1 MPVDQPTSGGPAER
15 EVERVGRRYA
25 VVVRTAVL
33 LSVAALTLL
42 TVPLERSAPVVV
54 ALALW
59 SAFYWTRASRVL
71 ALDTAVIALV
81 CLGARW
87 IDPVV
92 LLHDSTSWVLVAVS
106 ITAVCHQWLCEPMP
120 GLVLT
125 FVLIAAYLAGSAIA
139 DPAGWTASLPLGLW
153 TLAEAGLSRG
163 LRILVRHAGR
173 VVDRGTAAGE
183 RVRREAEIA
192 AARRADEREH
202 LATMHDTA
210 AATLLAVGTGMVTG
224 REPWLAERAARDLE
238 ALSGRAELPEGQV
251 DLVEMLDESAR
262 HRPVEVE
269 IRATGPI
276 RLPAA
281 PAVALCRAVGE
292 ALENVARHAGV
303 DSAVIS
309 VRHELNAVCVEVS
322 DRGKGFDPASVPAH
336 RHGLSGSI
344 VDRMAE
350 VGGTARVRST
360 PGHGTTVRL
369 EWAHG

>member
-1 MPVDQPTSGGPAER
+1 MPVDQPTPGGPAER

-33 LSVAALTLL
+33 LSVACLTLL
-42 TVPLERSAPVVV
+42 TVPLERSAVAVV
-54 ALALW
+54 ALGLW
-59 SAFYWTRASRVL
+59 SAFYWSRASRVL
-71 ALDTAVIALV
+71 AVDTAVIALV

-106 ITAVCHQWLCEPMP
+106 ITAVCHQWLCAPAP
-120 GLVLT
+120 GFVIT
-125 FVLIAAYLAGSAIA
+125 VVLIAAYLAGSAIA
-139 DPAGWTASLPLGLW
+139 DPGGWTASLPLGLW
-153 TLAEAGLSRG
+153 TFAEAGLSRG

-192 AARRADEREH
+192 AARRADERAH

-210 AATLLAVGTGMVTG
+210 ASTMLAIGTGMVTG
-224 REPWLAERAARDLE
+224 RESWLAERAERDLR
-238 ALSGRAELPEGQV
+238 ALSGRPELPKGQV
-251 DLVEMLDESAR
+251 DLVEMLDEIAR
-262 HRPVEVE
+262 HHRIGTE
-269 IRATGPI
+269 IRAAGPV

-281 PAVALCRAVGE
+281 PAVALCRAAGE

-303 DSAVIS
+303 DTALIQVQE
-309 VRHELNAVCVEVS
+309 ELNGVRVEVR
-322 DRGKGFDPASVPAH
+322 DDGMGFDPASVPAH
-336 RHGLSGSI
+336 RHGLTMSI

-350 VGGTARVRST
+350 VGGTAAVRSER
-360 PGHGTTVRL
+360 GGGTTVSL
-369 EWAHG
+369 VWSDG